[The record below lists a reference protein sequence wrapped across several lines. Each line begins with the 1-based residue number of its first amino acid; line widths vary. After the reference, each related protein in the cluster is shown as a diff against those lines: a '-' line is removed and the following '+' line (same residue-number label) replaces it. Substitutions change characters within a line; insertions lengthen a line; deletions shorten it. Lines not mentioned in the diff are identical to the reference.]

1 MCNFL
6 LAVKGERKKSHLS
19 LLSGAQ
25 LPFYPLCIHCGPPTL
40 DPVMKQF
47 CSVYRALK
55 LKACSCLPRWRE
67 PRLSSYCFSSLLSG
81 RARLFSRETPAD
93 ERRIKENEGRKEDDF
108 PEFWDIYSAEFGKGK
123 LFLYRLSKFRGR
135 IPRILHRLDPGR
147 RMQRD
152 NEI

>member
-1 MCNFL
+1 M
-6 LAVKGERKKSHLS
+6 
-19 LLSGAQ
+19 
-25 LPFYPLCIHCGPPTL
+25 
-40 DPVMKQF
+40 
-47 CSVYRALK
+47 YRALK

-123 LFLYRLSKFRGR
+123 LFLRRNSRGGSLEFSIDWIEGEECREITKFNPLYRLPISGLVCTRKLLCLTKYFVTDQSYAKSHKVARKF
-135 IPRILHRLDPGR
+135 
-147 RMQRD
+147 Q
-152 NEI
+152 